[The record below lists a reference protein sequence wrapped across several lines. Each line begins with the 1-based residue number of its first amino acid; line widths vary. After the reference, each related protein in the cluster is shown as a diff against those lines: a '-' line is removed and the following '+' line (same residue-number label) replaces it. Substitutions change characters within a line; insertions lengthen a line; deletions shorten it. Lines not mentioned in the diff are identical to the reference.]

1 MVRNVARRLYAFM
14 SGYYRRSYQAF
25 PTGPQGW
32 HRTQQRPQNEHEK
45 PVQRYQPSTN
55 RSYTPETRRWNSSEL
70 YDDFYDD
77 DTSETARKGR
87 SNGPP
92 NDTHDTFIFPKAPSG
107 QSGYH
112 AGLRRASNH
121 SGAREPGQIR
131 PRPVVRYDSEFHKSK
146 YHYFDVI
153 SKRLIHQDHMAS
165 WRKDPAL
172 PVNGYVI
179 VQENYAGHLR
189 SVIKERHPEQKSVDP
204 RSSGAPGTS
213 FRKLRN
219 KMAPVSRI
227 PYDKYSVGPPPPIE
241 VVVSPASE
249 ASVINDI
256 SVKNYFRKFGEIS
269 HFEAFNDP
277 NNALPL
283 HAYLVRYN
291 NPEGKLN
298 DAVQAAYKAT
308 KEHEGKGCIILG
320 AKFNVVLNKDN
331 ILDKIINDLV
341 DKNIQKA
348 KRINDELRRQKEKIL
363 KASNSNKEMEKK
375 KDQNISHKRI
385 PYDLARQINNRPV
398 LCISKLFAK
407 NHGFRVEEFKM
418 MLRRYRWTRVID
430 HPAGIFVVFDDEEL
444 AKTCMKAESGRMTM
458 ISRTKN
464 IPVEVNLRLIP
475 PKAEVTIEK
484 GQTEIQAAPK
494 VPKVRTYDTKEA
506 LIEAATNYVIE
517 DLERALHVDLRKRVI
532 GPTVFDTLNPSSFPE
547 LLAKKEIKEKERKAA
562 ALKAAEEAKK
572 KHSVHSDF
580 DVFNLYGSNSQKKR
594 PLKRGGSDSLDSLA
608 TRNHKRPKLVKPM
621 AHLLNEDS
629 TSKEPTP
636 SVTSLSPSYGT
647 DEEDNFTDYE
657 ATSDVDMDHKDLTF
671 KSDGFKKETET
682 TTPEIDITGKTALLS
697 GKAEELMKIPLLY
710 RPKASRIPEPIYADD
725 TVSGHL
731 SLKELQKTVKDDEDF
746 KLLRKVLGVNTAE
759 NVQSD
764 PKLQYEV
771 WKLHSLEESEI
782 LIEDAQIKFNEMSF
796 IKELQSE
803 SGSFKADG
811 FRKIPDKLK
820 SYYLPHRRKLHQPL
834 NTVSNHNESTDGTPE
849 AMREDSENPEPSDSA
864 PQELSSSRD
873 NRASNRRFQQD
884 IEAQRAAIGTE
895 SELLSLNQLNKRK
908 KPVTFARSAIHNW
921 GLYALEPIAAKE
933 MIIEYVGERIRQPV
947 AEMRERRYIK
957 KGIGSSYLFR
967 VDENTVID
975 ATKKG
980 GIARFINHCCDP
992 SCTAKIIKVGGMK
1005 RIVIYALRDIAA
1017 NEELTYDYKFER
1029 ETDDKERLPC
1039 LCGAPTCKGFLN

>member
-1 MVRNVARRLYAFM
+1 M
-14 SGYYRRSYQAF
+14 SGYYRRPYQAF

-32 HRTQQRPQNEHEK
+32 HRTQQRAQNGYGK
-45 PVQRYQPSTN
+45 PVQRHQSPPS
-55 RSYTPETRRWNSSEL
+55 RPHGAESRRWNGSEL
-70 YDDFYDD
+70 YDDLYDD
-77 DTSETARKGR
+77 NMSENTLNDR
-87 SNGPP
+87 SGSTR
-92 NDTHDTFIFPKAPSG
+92 NDPYDSSPLPRGMSS
-107 QSGYH
+107 QDVYS
-112 AGLRRASNH
+112 AGLRRSADCI
-121 SGAREPGQIR
+121 GQRDSAQER
-131 PRPVVRYDSEFHKSK
+131 PKPVIRYDSEFHKSK
-146 YHYFDVI
+146 YHYFDPI
-153 SKRLIHQDHMAS
+153 ARRLIHQDEMSS
-165 WRKDPAL
+165 WKKDPTL
-172 PVNGYVI
+172 PPNGYVI
-179 VQENYAGHLR
+179 AQESYGGQLR
-189 SVIKERHPEQKSVDP
+189 SVMKGRHPEQKSVDP
-204 RSSGAPGTS
+204 RPRAISGTS

-219 KMAPVSRI
+219 KMLAVSRI

-241 VVVSPASE
+241 IVISPASE
-249 ASVINDI
+249 VGIINDI

-291 NPEGKLN
+291 HPEGRIN
-298 DAVQAAYKAT
+298 EAVQAAYKAV
-308 KEHEGKGCIILG
+308 KEHDSRGCVILG
-320 AKFNVVLNKDN
+320 SKFHVALNKGS
-331 ILDKIINDLV
+331 ILEKIISDLV
-341 DKNIQKA
+341 NKNIQKA
-348 KRINDELRRQKEKIL
+348 KRINDELKRQKEQLL
-363 KASNSNKEMEKK
+363 KASKPAKEVEKV
-375 KDQNISHKRI
+375 KDQQISRKRI

-398 LCISKLFAK
+398 LCISKFFAK

-418 MLRRYRWTRVID
+418 MLRKYRWTRIID

-444 AKTCMKAESGRMTM
+444 AKACMNTESGRMTM

-464 IPVEVNLRLIP
+464 IPVEINLRLIP
-475 PKAEVTIEK
+475 ARAEVTIDRN
-484 GQTEIQAAPK
+484 QTAIQAVPK
-494 VPKVRTYDTKEA
+494 APKVRTYASREA

-532 GPTVFDTLNPSSFPE
+532 GPTVFDTLNPSNFPD
-547 LLAKKEIKEKERKAA
+547 LLAKKETKERERREA

-580 DVFNLYGSNSQKKR
+580 DVFNLYGSNAQKSKYNS
-594 PLKRGGSDSLDSLA
+594 LKRGALDSLDSLA

-636 SVTSLSPSYGT
+636 SAISLSPSYGT
-647 DEEDNFTDYE
+647 DEEENFTDYE
-657 ATSDVDMDHKDLTF
+657 GTSDIDMDQKDLAF
-671 KSDGFKKETET
+671 RANVKEDTEA
-682 TTPEIDITGKTALLS
+682 TTPELDAIGRTALS
-697 GKAEELMKIPLLY
+697 SAKADELMKIPLLY
-710 RPKASRIPEPIYADD
+710 RPRASKIPEPIYSDD
-725 TVSGHL
+725 SASGHL
-731 SLKELQKTVKDDEDF
+731 SLKALQATVKDEEDL
-746 KLLRKVLGVNTAE
+746 KLLRKVVGVEAANEA
-759 NVQSD
+759 QSD
-764 PKLQYEV
+764 PKLQYKV
-771 WKLHSLEESEI
+771 WKLHLLEDSESFV
-782 LIEDAQIKFNEMSF
+782 EDAQLRFNEVSF
-796 IKELQSE
+796 IEELRSK

-811 FRKIPDKLK
+811 FRKIPDTLK
-820 SYYLPHRRKLHQPL
+820 SYYLPHRRKIHQPL
-834 NTVSNHNESTDGTPE
+834 NTVNVHNESQDGTPE
-849 AMREDSENPEPSDSA
+849 VIKEESESA
-864 PQELSSSRD
+864 EVSESTPQELSSSRD

-1029 ETDDKERLPC
+1029 ETDDEERLPC
-1039 LCGAPTCKGFLN
+1039 LCGAASCKGFLN

>member
-1 MVRNVARRLYAFM
+1 MRTFM
-14 SGYYRRSYQAF
+14 SGYYRRPYSAF

-32 HRTQQRPQNEHEK
+32 NRTQQRTQDGYGK
-45 PVQRYQPSTN
+45 PVQRHQTPPS
-55 RSYTPETRRWNSSEL
+55 RPYGAESRRWNSSEL

-77 DTSETARKGR
+77 DMSEKSINDRPGTAYNELYDSSSLPRGMVGPEVYKADIRRSTNRTLEREGR
-87 SNGPP
+87 
-92 NDTHDTFIFPKAPSG
+92 PK
-107 QSGYH
+107 
-112 AGLRRASNH
+112 
-121 SGAREPGQIR
+121 
-131 PRPVVRYDSEFHKSK
+131 PVVRYDSEFYKSK
-146 YHYFDVI
+146 YHYFDPI
-153 SKRLIHQDHMAS
+153 ARQLIHQDQMSS
-165 WRKDPAL
+165 WRKDKTL
-172 PVNGYVI
+172 PPDGYVI
-179 VQENYAGHLR
+179 AQESYGGQLR
-189 SVIKERHPEQKSVDP
+189 SVMKGRHPEQQSVDP
-204 RSSGAPGTS
+204 RPRTSSGTS
-213 FRKLRN
+213 FRKLRS
-219 KMAPVSRI
+219 KLLAVSRI
-227 PYDKYSVGPPPPIE
+227 PYDKFSVGPPPPIE
-241 VVVSPASE
+241 IVISPASE
-249 ASVINDI
+249 TSIVNDI

-291 NPEGKLN
+291 HPEGRIN
-298 DAVQAAYKAT
+298 EAVQAAYKAV
-308 KEHEGKGCIILG
+308 KEHDDKGCFILG
-320 AKFNVVLNKDN
+320 SKFHVVLNKGS
-331 ILDKIINDLV
+331 ILEKIISDLV
-341 DKNIQKA
+341 SKNIQKA
-348 KRINDELRRQKEKIL
+348 KKINDELKRQKEQLL
-363 KASNSNKEMEKK
+363 KASKPAKEVEKVK
-375 KDQNISHKRI
+375 SQQIFHKRI

-407 NHGFRVEEFKM
+407 NHGFRVEDFKM
-418 MLRRYRWTRVID
+418 MLRKYRWIRIID
-430 HPAGIFVVFDDEEL
+430 HPAGIFVVFDDEGL
-444 AKTCMKAESGRMTM
+444 AKECMNTESGRMTM

-475 PKAEVTIEK
+475 PRAEVTIDRNQTAIKALPK
-484 GQTEIQAAPK
+484 G
-494 VPKVRTYDTKEA
+494 PKVRTYSTKEE

-517 DLERALHVDLRKRVI
+517 DLERALHVDLRRRVI
-532 GPTVFDTLNPSSFPE
+532 GPTVFDTLNPSNFPD
-547 LLAKKEIKEKERKAA
+547 LLAKKESKERERKEA
-562 ALKAAEEAKK
+562 ALKAAEEAKR

-580 DVFNLYGSNSQKKR
+580 DVFNLYGSNAQKSKYNS
-594 PLKRGGSDSLDSLA
+594 LKRGSLDSLDSLA
-608 TRNHKRPKLVKPM
+608 TRNHKRPKLIKPM

-636 SVTSLSPSYGT
+636 SAISLSPSYGT
-647 DEEDNFTDYE
+647 DEEENFTDYG
-657 ATSDVDMDHKDLTF
+657 TSDIDMDQKGLAFRANVKD
-671 KSDGFKKETET
+671 ETET
-682 TTPEIDITGKTALLS
+682 TTPELEAIGRTALS
-697 GKAEELMKIPLLY
+697 SKKADELMKIPPLY
-710 RPKASRIPEPIYADD
+710 RPLASKIPQPIYGDD
-725 TVSGHL
+725 TVTGHL
-731 SLKELQKTVKDDEDF
+731 SLKELQSTVKDEEDL
-746 KLLRKVLGVNTAE
+746 KLLRKVVGVEMADE
-759 NVQSD
+759 SRPD

-771 WKLHSLEESEI
+771 WKLHLLENSESFV
-782 LIEDAQIKFNEMSF
+782 EDMQLKFNEVSF
-796 IKELQSE
+796 IEELQSK

-811 FRKIPDKLK
+811 FRKIPDSLK
-820 SYYLPHRRKLHQPL
+820 SYYLPHRRRINQPL
-834 NTVSNHNESTDGTPE
+834 NTVNVHNESQDGTPE
-849 AMREDSENPEPSDSA
+849 VLKEESENADVSEST

-1005 RIVIYALRDIAA
+1005 RIVIYALRDISA

-1029 ETDDKERLPC
+1029 ETDDEERLPC